1 MLSDHRTA
9 ALQQTSNTC
18 VKYFVMERF
27 YAAAVEWSLV
37 SPHQARHAAM
47 IQIDFSQSQ
56 SRRKKTDLTIDRRS
70 SRRAGRF
77 GSVSIVSLHKLSSH
91 GAAHGGLAGGCIYLF
106 QFLLR

>member
-37 SPHQARHAAM
+37 SPHQAKHAAM
-47 IQIDFSQSQ
+47 IQIDFSQTRS
-56 SRRKKTDLTIDRRS
+56 KKKNDLSIDRRS

-91 GAAHGGLAGGCIYLF
+91 GSTWWIGWWLHLSVSISAME
-106 QFLLR
+106 